1 MKVKSE
7 IYFSPKKILHRKQI
21 SDWMRKAQDQA
32 NNEVYLKA
40 VSQLFSG
47 EIPVVNYIPK
57 YTSDHKKEH
66 KAIFQKFLDDA
77 TKLIPADLSG
87 VDLQRVKISIFNP
100 DAEALKAKKAA
111 EAKVAQKESN
121 TRYSTKNRSKTEWR
135 SATYRTRR
143 CKKPASAPPIPAM
156 SIKDPNFS
164 SKLSGSLLL
173 RSDATFTPTL
183 PSEHGEMTKKSEQHI
198 KRQMMK
204 SQTK

>member
-57 YTSDHKKEH
+57 YTSDHKRTQGD
-66 KAIFQKFLDDA
+66 FPKFLDDA

-100 DAEALKAKKAA
+100 DAEALKTKKQQKAKSAQQGQTPGT
-111 EAKVAQKESN
+111 AQKQIQN
-121 TRYSTKNRSKTEWR
+121 EWW

-143 CKKPASAPPIPAM
+143 CEKT
-156 SIKDPNFS
+156 SISTTNTCNVDQG
-164 SKLSGSLLL
+164 SKLL
-173 RSDATFTPTL
+173 
-183 PSEHGEMTKKSEQHI
+183 K
-198 KRQMMK
+198 
-204 SQTK
+204 